1 MKEHRP
7 AKDAASQT
15 GIQVCSPIGNPAP
28 TATIDNTNRD
38 YFN

>member
-1 MKEHRP
+1 MKAHRP

-15 GIQVCSPIGNPAP
+15 GIQVCSPIANPAP